1 LFSAIFPCPHSTLKK
16 TNIINTC
23 SILFEGLDN
32 MTRKKLIRNLTKS
45 LTKQSDAKEIAFFK
59 SLFKKERIL

>member
-1 LFSAIFPCPHSTLKK
+1 LPTQHVKK
-16 TNIINTC
+16 PNIINTY
-23 SILFEGLDN
+23 SKLFEGLDN